1 MIACRPLAPQQG
13 GPHVQRQD
21 CDAETPGGE
30 GRNRGSL
37 GPAPLRSPAGSRPW
51 LRLRLRPETGARER
65 GAARTGRREG
75 GAGAS
80 GRGAATG
87 FCLGDRD
94 TASAEAEGPAP
105 EASSGLVIALMNI
118 I

>member
-37 GPAPLRSPAGSRPW
+37 GPAPLRAPAGSGPW
-51 LRLRLRPETGARER
+51 LRLRPETGARR
-65 GAARTGRREG
+65 PAP
-75 GAGAS
+75 AS
-80 GRGAATG
+80 GAQPARGGERAGQVHREEVQPPGSASVTATPRRQK
-87 FCLGDRD
+87 LKDRLLKPRQ
-94 TASAEAEGPAP
+94 GL
-105 EASSGLVIALMNI
+105 SSL
-118 I
+118 

>member
-37 GPAPLRSPAGSRPW
+37 GPAPLRAPAGSGPW
-51 LRLRLRPETGARER
+51 LRLRPETGARER

-94 TASAEAEGPAP
+94 TASADAEGPAP